1 MEQEDLIMMKQML
14 KELRQR
20 VLDDEQIKD
29 MFNDNF
35 PQLSFEEEVDNT
47 LADLEEYAIEKD
59 FDILTL
65 SLQGVKLFFS
75 SVFDKDED
83 ENEEEKEVEDYG
95 KA

>member
-35 PQLSFEEEVDNT
+35 PELSFEEEVDNT
-47 LADLEEYAIEKD
+47 LADLEEYTIEKD

-83 ENEEEKEVEDYG
+83 ENKEEKEVKDYG